1 MPKPL
6 KKSKKPKIEIFVRP
20 PIITVMGHIDH
31 GKTTLLD
38 ALRQTDVA
46 AKEAGG
52 ITQHIGAY
60 QVDHQGKKLTFI
72 DTPGH
77 AAFSK
82 MRSRG
87 AGVTDLV
94 ILVIDAVESVKP
106 QTKECLEHIKAAGV
120 PFLVAI
126 NKMDLPNAVPEI
138 VKKDLADNGVLVE
151 GYGGDIVCVPISA
164 KTKKG
169 IPELLEMMLLMAEMQ
184 KLTADPNGPLKA
196 AVIESTLD
204 PKRGPVATVIV
215 KAGTLQVG
223 QDVYTPETS
232 GRVRNLLDWQH
243 QPLRQAL
250 PGNPIQILGFKQV
263 PIVGSVVTDQPV
275 TQLPIE
281 KAVKIVSSDKKLKL
295 LIKADVAG
303 TLEAIVNNLGGEV
316 ELVGQSVGTINESD
330 VLLAQS
336 TGSRIVAFRVK
347 VSSQAASLAEKEA
360 VLIKSYQLIHELL
373 DDIQQQI
380 LKLLEPTIDEQVLGE
395 AAVLQAFTVKGGLIA
410 GCQVISGKLSF
421 NDQVHLMRGEQ
432 LVASSRIKSIYQ
444 GKESV
449 DKAKRG
455 EQYGIGLANKL
466 EFQAKDKL
474 VAFKILS

>member
-1 MPKPL
+1 MNT
-6 KKSKKPKIEIFVRP
+6 RP

-38 ALRQTDVA
+38 AFRSTNVA

-60 QVDHQGKKLTFI
+60 QIDHQGKKLTFI

-87 AGVTDLV
+87 AAVTDLV
-94 ILVIDAVESVKP
+94 ILVVDAVESVKP
-106 QTKECLEHIKAAGV
+106 QTKECLEHIKVAKV

-169 IPELLEMMLLMAEMQ
+169 LPELLEMVLLMAEMQ
-184 KLTADPNGPLKA
+184 KLTADPKAELKA
-196 AVIESTLD
+196 VVIESTLD
-204 PKRGPVATVIV
+204 PKRGPAATVIV
-215 KAGTLQVG
+215 KTGSLKVG
-223 QDVYTPETS
+223 QDVFTPETS
-232 GRVRNLLDWQH
+232 GRVRNLLDWLH
-243 QPLRQAL
+243 QPLTQAL
-250 PGNPIQILGFKQV
+250 PGDPAQILGFKLV
-263 PIVGSVVTDQPV
+263 PEVGSVVSDQPISI
-275 TQLPIE
+275 LPVV
-281 KAVKIVSSDKKLKL
+281 KQVKIVSSEKKLKL

-303 TLEAIVNNLGGEV
+303 TLEAIVNNLGDAV
-316 ELVGQSVGTINESD
+316 ELVSQGIGNINESD

-336 TGSRIVAFRVK
+336 TGARILAFRVK
-347 VSSQAASLAEKEA
+347 VSSQAESLAEKEA
-360 VLIKSYQLIHELL
+360 VLVKSYQLIHELL
-373 DDIQQQI
+373 DDIQDQA

-395 AAVLQAFTVKGGLIA
+395 ASILQAFTVKNGQIA
-410 GCQVISGKLSF
+410 GCQVNSGKLSL
-421 NDQVHLMRGEQ
+421 NDQVHLMREDR
-432 LVASSRIKSIYQ
+432 LIASSRIKSIFQ
-444 GKESV
+444 GKASV

-455 EQYGIGLANKL
+455 EQYGIGFANKL
-466 EFQAKDKL
+466 EFQPKDKL
-474 VAFKILS
+474 VAFNTL

>member
-1 MPKPL
+1 MNT
-6 KKSKKPKIEIFVRP
+6 RP

-38 ALRQTDVA
+38 AFRSTNVA

-60 QVDHQGKKLTFI
+60 QIDHQGKKLTFI

-87 AGVTDLV
+87 AAVTDLV
-94 ILVIDAVESVKP
+94 ILVVDAVESVKP
-106 QTKECLEHIKAAGV
+106 QTKECLEHIKVAKV

-169 IPELLEMMLLMAEMQ
+169 LPELLEMVLLMAEMQ
-184 KLTADPNGPLKA
+184 KLTADPKAELKA
-196 AVIESTLD
+196 VVIESTLD
-204 PKRGPVATVIV
+204 PKRGPAATVIV
-215 KAGTLQVG
+215 KTGSLKVG
-223 QDVYTPETS
+223 QDVFTPETS
-232 GRVRNLLDWQH
+232 GRVRNLLDWLH
-243 QPLRQAL
+243 QPLTQAL
-250 PGNPIQILGFKQV
+250 PGDPAQILGFKLV
-263 PIVGSVVTDQPV
+263 PEVGSVVSDQPISI
-275 TQLPIE
+275 LPVV
-281 KAVKIVSSDKKLKL
+281 KQVKIVSSEKKLKL

-303 TLEAIVNNLGGEV
+303 TLEAIVNNLGDAV
-316 ELVGQSVGTINESD
+316 ELVSQGIGNINESD

-336 TGSRIVAFRVK
+336 TGARILAFRVK
-347 VSSQAASLAEKEA
+347 VSSQAESLAEKEA
-360 VLIKSYQLIHELL
+360 VLVKSYQLIHELL
-373 DDIQQQI
+373 DDIQDQA

-395 AAVLQAFTVKGGLIA
+395 ASILQAFTVKNGQIA
-410 GCQVISGKLSF
+410 GCQVNSGKLSL
-421 NDQVHLMRGEQ
+421 NDQVHLMREDR
-432 LVASSRIKSIYQ
+432 LIASSRIKSIFQ
-444 GKESV
+444 GKASV

-455 EQYGIGLANKL
+455 EQYGIGFANKL
-466 EFQAKDKL
+466 DFLPKDKL
-474 VAFKILS
+474 VAYKTL

>member
-1 MPKPL
+1 MNT
-6 KKSKKPKIEIFVRP
+6 RP

-38 ALRQTDVA
+38 AFRSTNVA

-60 QVDHQGKKLTFI
+60 QIDHQGKKLTFI

-87 AGVTDLV
+87 AAVTDLV
-94 ILVIDAVESVKP
+94 ILVVDAVESVKP
-106 QTKECLEHIKAAGV
+106 QTKECLEHIKVAKV

-169 IPELLEMMLLMAEMQ
+169 LPELLEMVLLMAEMQ
-184 KLTADPNGPLKA
+184 KLTADPKAELKA
-196 AVIESTLD
+196 VVIESTLD
-204 PKRGPVATVIV
+204 PKRGPAATVIV
-215 KAGTLQVG
+215 KTGSLKVG
-223 QDVYTPETS
+223 QDVFTPETS
-232 GRVRNLLDWQH
+232 GRVRNLLDWLH
-243 QPLRQAL
+243 QPLTQAL
-250 PGNPIQILGFKQV
+250 PGDPAQILGFKLV
-263 PIVGSVVTDQPV
+263 PEVGSVVSDQPISI
-275 TQLPIE
+275 LPVV
-281 KAVKIVSSDKKLKL
+281 KQVKIVSSEKKLKL

-303 TLEAIVNNLGGEV
+303 TLEAIVNNLGDAV
-316 ELVGQSVGTINESD
+316 ELVSQGIGNINESD

-336 TGSRIVAFRVK
+336 TGARILAFRVK
-347 VSSQAASLAEKEA
+347 VSSQAESLAEKEA
-360 VLIKSYQLIHELL
+360 VLVKSYQLIHELL
-373 DDIQQQI
+373 DDIQDQA

-395 AAVLQAFTVKGGLIA
+395 ASILQAFTVKSSQIA
-410 GCQVISGKLSF
+410 GCQVNSGKLSVG
-421 NDQVHLMRGEQ
+421 DMVHLFREDRLLGN
-432 LVASSRIKSIYQ
+432 SRIKSIYQ
-444 GKESV
+444 GKDSV

-455 EQYGIGLANKL
+455 EQYGIGFASKL
-466 EFQAKDKL
+466 DFLPKDKL
-474 VAFKILS
+474 VAFKTL